1 MEWYLG
7 HPIYIATK
15 EWQRRKHRKKR
26 INKKWLK
33 RYGTY
38 ELNLMPHEQVLM
50 MDDGV
55 IWMTKK
61 TWLQLKPALER
72 FNPELPERRGTMNKM
87 EKDYEFSP
95 GFIQDLRALAKLVVL
110 TEDPDSVAEITISN
124 DSLDIIA
131 EIRFRF
137 EENGKI

>member
-1 MEWYLG
+1 MERYMG

-72 FNPELPERRGTMNKM
+72 FNPEFPESRGDNVN
-87 EKDYEFSP
+87 S
-95 GFIQDLRALAKLVVL
+95 
-110 TEDPDSVAEITISN
+110 
-124 DSLDIIA
+124 
-131 EIRFRF
+131 
-137 EENGKI
+137 